1 MSDSRRWTHALDW
14 NLLRTFVVLA
24 EERSVT
30 RAADRLLLQQPTV
43 SAALKRL
50 EEAFACRLFE
60 RGRRPMILT
69 PQGEKLFGECRSL
82 YGAIAA
88 LEPRA
93 AHPVSTVAGT
103 VRLNM
108 VTQVINAGLD
118 DVFRRLHA
126 VHPGI
131 SFNIDVSTSYDIV
144 RAVSQQIVPFGICLL
159 AKPVSTLTCQ
169 FLFREDFAIFCGP
182 DHALFNVGEVDYAA
196 IRSEAWVSFACAELA
211 NSLEPMLSLRLG
223 ADLASRVVMSSS
235 DLQEVRRFIA
245 AGIGIGILPVEA
257 VARDVRDGHLRR
269 ITLTDQADLGA
280 DVYFIRNPIA
290 EPDTA
295 EQAFIEAMG
304 RFEPAP

>member
-30 RAADRLLLQQPTV
+30 RAAERLLLQQPSV

-50 EEAFACRLFE
+50 EEAFGCRLFE

-69 PQGEKLFGECRSL
+69 PQGETLFCECRSL

-88 LEPRA
+88 LEPRIA
-93 AHPVSTVAGT
+93 QPVSAIAGT

-118 DVFRRLHA
+118 EVFRRLHA
-126 VHPGI
+126 EHPGI
-131 SFNIDVSTSYDIV
+131 SFSIDVSTSYDIV

-159 AKPVSTLTCQ
+159 AKPVSTLSCQ
-169 FLFREDFAIFCGP
+169 FLFREDFGIFCGP
-182 DHALFNVGEVDYAA
+182 GHALFDAGAVDYAA

-245 AGIGIGILPVEA
+245 AGIGIGILPVDA

-280 DVYFIRNPIA
+280 DVYFIRNPLS
-290 EPDTA
+290 EPDSA
-295 EQAFIEAMG
+295 ERAFIDAMG